1 MKGNRMTEMPGWRAL
16 RPMMLMSVAAL
27 IAGCSG
33 NSLSTPFSSGP
44 SSFDITFISA
54 AETWD
59 LDKDSV
65 VTCTE
70 WQQYATTAFTEA
82 DGDGDGSL
90 TEQEY
95 PTLIRNDRL
104 FEVANLKYYDKNSD
118 GRVSRDELVLKKNRA
133 FELLDKNNDCKIEHN
148 EKVTVRYEA
157 KPKSTDYSGEAA
169 KTPGASG
176 PGPGR

>member
-1 MKGNRMTEMPGWRAL
+1 MKGNRMTGMPGWRAL

-95 PTLIRNDRL
+95 PTLIRSDRL
-104 FEVANLKYYDKNSD
+104 FEIANLKYYDKNSD

-148 EKVTVRYEA
+148 EKVTVHYSIKE
-157 KPKSTDYSGEAA
+157 KEKKSSMDPSSI
-169 KTPGASG
+169 PGSY
-176 PGPGR
+176 